1 MAIEE
6 REIKN
11 VVSMEKV
18 RELLDELNP
27 EQRVAAEAIYG
38 PVLVLAGAGSGKTK
52 TLTYRIANMLAQGA
66 KPSEIFVATFTN
78 KAAKEMKERI
88 AKAVGEETV
97 RDLWMGT
104 FHSLCVR
111 ILRKHGHLLGYE
123 SNFTI
128 MDAGD
133 SLDLIKRIY
142 KMHNVE
148 EGTKPGL
155 AMHYMDNAKNNLFTP
170 DYCMHEEAETASD
183 RMCSL
188 VYRDFQMMAKEM
200 NAMDFGDLIM
210 NVVTLLEEHPDAREY
225 WQNRFK
231 FVLSDEYQDANH
243 AQYHLLRLLAF
254 PHNNIFVVGDPQQSI
269 YKFRGAV
276 VNLILNFESQYFPC
290 TTVRLSTNYRSNHVI
305 VRAGNEL
312 MKQNSHIRLELHAHN
327 PEMNVHP
334 ILIMKTQNEQTEAAF
349 ISYQIQKL
357 VKAGTHSY
365 GDFAILYRTNDQ
377 SAPFEQMFM
386 HNMIPYKVVG
396 GTGFFQREEI
406 KDVVAYLKSIVNR
419 KDDGA
424 ITRII
429 NKPSRG
435 IGDTTVNHIVEYAN
449 NNKVSV
455 ARAMK
460 NVDDIPT
467 IKKGPRGRVR
477 DFLGMLD
484 HFDSMNH
491 LDIRRYVHYVLEQS
505 GYMAMWA
512 GKKDKE
518 AEERVDN
525 INEFLRL
532 VERYKEE
539 NPDKTLTDFMQEIS
553 LLMDFDN
560 NEKDNA
566 VRMMSIHGSKGLE
579 FPVVFGVGMN
589 EGLFP
594 SWRSF
599 NPEDVEEERR
609 LAYVLVTRAE
619 NQIILTTT
627 RERTNFKGG
636 KTAQDPSRFLDE
648 LPEELIF
655 HSEIKPKS

>member
-225 WQNRFK
+225 WQTRFK

-276 VNLILNFESQYFPC
+276 VNLILSFESQYFPC
-290 TTVRLSTNYRSNHVI
+290 TTVRLFKNYRSNHVI

-312 MKQNSHIRLELHAHN
+312 MKQNSHVRLELQAHN

-349 ISYQIQKL
+349 ISYQIQKM

-484 HFDSMNH
+484 HFDSMTH